1 MWKSHLIL
9 SGDLSGIIFATNMP
23 VYLKSVK
30 TVVEP
35 LRMSS
40 LIGDEA

>member
-23 VYLKSVK
+23 VCRKPVK
-30 TVVEP
+30 MVVDP
-35 LRMSS
+35 MRMHS